1 MTPEAL
7 PTPYDITPLPS
18 LPVVP
23 SLLVWAALLL
33 LSILVTLLIAG
44 VPRRRSRISDEPAFA
59 AALEQ
64 LRKFEHSTEA
74 EAKRLAL
81 SSLAARR
88 LLTTLTGVD
97 LSSLTAA
104 ELLSYA
110 DLPKALKKVAES
122 TAALE
127 SARFSPTLSSPQVTA
142 LIRQLAAEL
151 KEAAATYP
159 TTEVRK

>member
-44 VPRRRSRISDEPAFA
+44 APRRRSRISDQPAFA

-64 LRKFEHSTEA
+64 LRKFEHSTGAEA
-74 EAKRLAL
+74 ERLAL
-81 SSLAARR
+81 SSLVVRR

-97 LSSLTAA
+97 VSSLTAA
-104 ELLSYA
+104 ELLSHA
-110 DLPKALKKVAES
+110 ALPGTLRKVAES

-127 SARFSPTLSSPQVTA
+127 AARFSPTLSPPQVTS
-142 LIRQLAAEL
+142 LIRQLAEEL
-151 KEAAATYP
+151 KGAAVNYRS
-159 TTEVRK
+159 TEERQ